1 MYIYVQDATHIV
13 NHDKNQLQQDG
24 DAGGMDTGITQEI
37 GKNSFFPSLDELKSI
52 NKTLSAHTLIPVYHT
67 FADPGISPTSAY
79 EILREKYGFLLESI
93 EGNERNARYSV
104 IGTGLL
110 MHITADPDLHIIG
123 RYNPAEKFEGRNVSA
138 ESLNELLRCIEYHSP
153 DISGYAGGL
162 AGYFSYDL
170 ALKTLDVPGIKEKPQ
185 DFPLAEF
192 MMPETYVIFDH
203 VRGTITILRF
213 LFGEYPED
221 IESGY
226 TETLSRISAMENTL
240 SKTVSF
246 EKEEKCL
253 SFGKKFK
260 AGSEYTSDLS
270 EKEFEELVRT
280 AKEHILNGDIF
291 QVVISKQCAVS
302 YEDDPFRIYRQM
314 RRMNPSPYMYFMDFS
329 DKQVIGAS
337 PEMLI
342 KVEGREVTTVPIAG
356 TRKRGRDAKEDAEL
370 EKELLADKKE
380 CAEHLMLVDLSRNDI
395 GRVCKYGSVRVTGF
409 MSVEKF
415 SHVQHI
421 VSTVEGILSDDQT
434 SLDAFMS
441 CFPAGTVSGA
451 PKIRAMQIINELEPT
466 SRGLY
471 AGAVGYLGFNGNLD
485 FAILIRTV
493 VVKDNTA
500 YFQSGAGI
508 VADSNPESEFAESEN
523 KAASMKA
530 AIESAGEI
538 A

>member
-1 MYIYVQDATHIV
+1 MYIYVQETTLIV

-24 DAGGMDTGITQEI
+24 DAGGMDTGITRKSGQ
-37 GKNSFFPSLDELKSI
+37 NSFFPSLDELKGI
-52 NKTLSAHTLIPVYHT
+52 NKTVSAHTLIPVYHT
-67 FADPGISPTSAY
+67 FADPGISPASAY
-79 EILREKYGFLLESI
+79 GALREQYGFLLESI

-110 MHITADPDLHIIG
+110 MHITADPDLHIVG

-138 ESLNELLRCIEYHSP
+138 ESLNELLRCFEYHSP
-153 DISGYAGGL
+153 DIPGYAGGL

-170 ALKTLDVPGIKEKPQ
+170 ALKTLDVPGINEKPR
-185 DFPLAEF
+185 DSPLAEF
-192 MMPETYVIFDH
+192 MMPEAYVIFDH
-203 VRGTITILRF
+203 VRGTITVLRF
-213 LFGEYPED
+213 LFGKNSKD

-226 TETLSRISAMENTL
+226 TEALRQISAMENTL
-240 SKTVSF
+240 CRTVSSQ
-246 EKEEKCL
+246 KEEL
-253 SFGKKFK
+253 SCEKKGK

-270 EKEFEELVRT
+270 ENAFEELVRT
-280 AKEHILNGDIF
+280 AKEYILNGDIF
-291 QVVISKQCAVS
+291 QAVISKRCAVS
-302 YEDDPFRIYRQM
+302 YENDPFLIYRQM
-314 RRMNPSPYMYFMDFS
+314 RRLNPSPYMYFMDFS

-342 KVEGREVTTVPIAG
+342 KVEGGKVTSVPIAG
-356 TRKRGRDAKEDAEL
+356 TRKRGKDAIEDIKL

-395 GRVCKYGSVRVTGF
+395 GRVCRYGSVRVPVF

-485 FAILIRTV
+485 LAILIRTV
-493 VVKDNTA
+493 VVKDKTA

-508 VADSNPESEFAESEN
+508 VADSNPASEFIESEN

-530 AIESAGEI
+530 AIESAGET